1 MKRSGAFMNLN
12 PITISI
18 DSSFAE
24 VKRMQKRYSINSFL
38 VVEKSDDEEKEG
50 DYPLSSPRRMS
61 KQILGILTA
70 RDILGFDFDDQLVKD
85 FMTPVDK
92 LIYYEVD
99 DSQSPNN
106 CDLNALLLECKKLL
120 FKNKIEKIPILNSRK
135 EIVGLVSLKDIIQY

>member
-1 MKRSGAFMNLN
+1 MNLN

-18 DSSFAE
+18 DSSFGE

-50 DYPLSSPRRMS
+50 DYPLSSPRRIS

-106 CDLNALLLECKKLL
+106 CDLNALLL
-120 FKNKIEKIPILNSRK
+120 
-135 EIVGLVSLKDIIQY
+135 